1 MHPINMDSP
10 STTVE
15 SNYRSFDL
23 KACGSARTPD
33 ASSYTSDVKSDVSDE
48 KPVVGSN
55 DFQAVFNTVMIA
67 VGIALLALGKTTASV
82 GYLPALLF
90 LIFCGF
96 VGYLMI
102 YLLYRCREMAFEL
115 GADAITS
122 YEDIGSFT
130 FGRIG
135 HIIVAIALHV
145 SLIGSSCVLILLLG
159 QNSYHIYSG
168 ISVTWWI
175 IIWMFILLP
184 VNWLKTMREIGYI
197 SSTIGV
203 VSIITTIIGLCVAG
217 FVEFGQNHDN
227 VDYELAV
234 PDPLTLIG
242 AYTTFSF
249 CFSVTCGTTTV
260 THDMKNPAHSP
271 VVFLWACVVLFA
283 VYLVVTVPSYLGWG
297 QALLCYDN
305 VSDAMNKD
313 VWGYISFVSIVVLC
327 ATHYAVVLHP
337 SCRAIEVLFGLEE
350 GSARAEKWGYWP
362 TLFATSGLRSIL
374 VVVTAIV
381 AITVPKFS
389 FLVDLNSAITYCLLQ
404 MIFPP
409 VFYMRLRYMAH
420 KEFGDGEVMDRC
432 GGAFGT
438 WKSRVQTIVLICLMT
453 LSVVASGITIYKTVT
468 PAAVPE
474 MCSLIEQ

>member
-1 MHPINMDSP
+1 MDTP
-10 STTVE
+10 CTTIK
-15 SNYRSFDL
+15 SSYGSFDFN
-23 KACGSARTPD
+23 KSSCDITR
-33 ASSYTSDVKSDVSDE
+33 ASDSYYSDDVKSETVSD
-48 KPVVGSN
+48 KPATGST

-67 VGIALLALGKTTASV
+67 VGIALLALGKTTATV
-82 GYLPALLF
+82 GYLPALLM
-90 LIFCGF
+90 LIFCGI
-96 VGYLMI
+96 VGYVMI
-102 YLLYRCREMAFEL
+102 YLLYRCTEMALEL
-115 GADAITS
+115 GADSITS
-122 YEDIGSFT
+122 YEDIGAFA
-130 FGRIG
+130 FGKIG
-135 HIIVAIALHV
+135 KIIVAIALHV

-159 QNSYHIYSG
+159 QNSYHIYNG

-217 FVEFGQNHDN
+217 FVEFAKNHDN

-234 PDPLTLIG
+234 PQPLTLIG

-249 CFSVTCGTTTV
+249 CFSVTCGTPTV
-260 THDMKNPAHSP
+260 TYDMKNPRHSP
-271 VVFLWACVVLFA
+271 KVFLWACVILFS

-297 QALLCYDN
+297 QSLLCYDN
-305 VSDAMNKD
+305 VSDAMDRD

-337 SCRAIEVLFGLEE
+337 SCRAIEVLCGLEE
-350 GSARAEKWGYWP
+350 GSTRAEKWGYWP
-362 TLFATSGLRSIL
+362 TLLATSGLRSTL
-374 VVVTAIV
+374 VVITAIV

-409 VFYMRLRYMAH
+409 VFYMRLRSMVH
-420 KEFGDGEVMDRC
+420 KKYGNGDEMVRFGGN
-432 GGAFGT
+432 FGS
-438 WKSRVQTIVLICLMT
+438 WRSRVRTITLICLMT

-468 PAAVPE
+468 PSTTPQ
-474 MCSLIEQ
+474 MCASITQ

>member
-260 THDMKNPAHSP
+260 THDMKNPAHGP

-313 VWGYISFVSIVVLC
+313 VWGYISFVKLLKSCLGWRKDQYVL
-327 ATHYAVVLHP
+327 
-337 SCRAIEVLFGLEE
+337 RNGAIGL
-350 GSARAEKWGYWP
+350 RY
-362 TLFATSGLRSIL
+362 FATSGLRSIL
-374 VVVTAIV
+374 VVLTAIV